1 MLECVPEIMT
11 FRECC
16 NLLKVGKNTLLN
28 LLHSGEIGAFR
39 IGKRWKIPKNAVI
52 DYIKYL

>member
-11 FRECC
+11 FSECR

-39 IGKRWKIPKNAVI
+39 IGKRWKIPKNVVI
-52 DYIKYL
+52 DYIKYK

>member
-52 DYIKYL
+52 DYIKYQ